1 MSRQLNITLPPRD
14 PTLDMDEDYEYQ
26 DALLLTCT
34 ALLLQAG
41 FSVVIVGEEQEL
53 SFEDWERN
61 NA

>member
-1 MSRQLNITLPPRD
+1 MPRQLNIALPPRD
-14 PTLDMDEDYEYQ
+14 PTLDMEEDFEYQ

-41 FSVVIVGEEQEL
+41 FSVVIVGEEPEV
-53 SFEDWERN
+53 SFEDWEAN

>member
-41 FSVVIVGEEQEL
+41 FSVVIVGEEQEM
-53 SFEDWERN
+53 SFEDWELTC
-61 NA
+61 A

>member
-14 PTLDMDEDYEYQ
+14 PTQDLEEDYEYQ

-41 FSVVIVGEEQEL
+41 FSVIILGEEQEV
-53 SFEDWERN
+53 SFEDWEQN